1 MIVPLNMLFVR
12 CTRAQRVR
20 LLDQIAA
27 RCGSQLAAH
36 GIALDP
42 RERILR

>member
-12 CTRAQRVR
+12 CTRNKRAR

-27 RCGSQLAAH
+27 RFEPQRAAH
-36 GIALDP
+36 GIALNP
-42 RERILR
+42 RERMLR